1 MEGHTFSVEAMVRG
15 HHVYKEIW
23 MPVEGEVLPCTRDV
37 GNSRDPM
44 AVAVK
49 KGADV
54 VGHLPRKISAICSI
68 FLRRGGSITCRVV
81 GHRRYST
88 DLEQG
93 GLEVPCILTFSSPH
107 SQAINGEKAE
117 KLVKSALAVKTTQLH
132 CIATSSS
139 ESSSTDTSRDTCCSN
154 SNIVLS
160 CSKQKPIIISSH
172 DDEPADTEMNPTD
185 QLQAKKPRLADMEVE
200 KIIMGVRLSDIHI
213 NMAQKLLKDQFCSL
227 NGLESTLFQAKEVSR
242 TEEMV
247 KNKLQIM
254 ATTINSCKGE
264 ILVIDS
270 IFKSVD
276 SETRRT
282 INMLFKH
289 AGTTKTLDIRLLN
302 SQKQKG
308 SNDCGLFAIAFAT
321 AFAHGKGMEKL
332 RFRQESLRAH
342 LVRCFCI
349 NKLTMFPTEDN
360 NNI

>member
-185 QLQAKKPRLADMEVE
+185 QPQAKKPGLADMEVE
-200 KIIMGVRLSDIHI
+200 
-213 NMAQKLLKDQFCSL
+213 
-227 NGLESTLFQAKEVSR
+227 
-242 TEEMV
+242 
-247 KNKLQIM
+247 
-254 ATTINSCKGE
+254 
-264 ILVIDS
+264 
-270 IFKSVD
+270 
-276 SETRRT
+276 
-282 INMLFKH
+282 
-289 AGTTKTLDIRLLN
+289 RLLW
-302 SQKQKG
+302 
-308 SNDCGLFAIAFAT
+308 
-321 AFAHGKGMEKL
+321 
-332 RFRQESLRAH
+332 ESDYLI
-342 LVRCFCI
+342 F
-349 NKLTMFPTEDN
+349 T
-360 NNI
+360 